1 MSYEVKQDEFQR
13 FLMENINHEFNFLS
27 FCINFSLVICRN
39 KKHLHISGGLIACS
53 TVLNVKA
60 PSTISDVELISLY
73 FARNCLGQ
81 RPEFTSNT
89 EQQIISKRLN

>member
-1 MSYEVKQDEFQR
+1 MSYELKQDEFQR

-60 PSTISDVELISLY
+60 PSTISDVELIS
-73 FARNCLGQ
+73 ARDQSLPQ
-81 RPEFTSNT
+81 ILSNK
-89 EQQIISKRLN
+89 SSRNA